1 MASQDTAG
9 KPEKRRLG
17 RGLSSLLATPVS
29 VEAPRTDSSEA
40 AFRQHVTGT
49 ASDATGGTHSVQL
62 IELNDIKANPN
73 QPRKQFTESSL
84 RDLASSI
91 RSVGVM
97 QPVLVRERADG
108 GRGGYVLVAGERRWR
123 AAALAGLTR
132 IPALVVSITDV
143 EAAEWAL
150 IENLQRE
157 DLNPMDRAEAFGE
170 LVHRHGLTQLQVAE
184 RLGLDRA
191 NVANFLRLNTLD
203 EATKEDVRRGNL
215 TYGHARA
222 LLIVESAP
230 LRRELATATMRSNWS
245 VRELEKQAQRCAE
258 EVGTGGSVRS
268 GPAAG
273 GAGKPVHVVEVE
285 RELSAALGLPV
296 QIYAQ
301 RRKKNAGKVVIAY
314 ANLSDFEWIASVLKL
329 GGDTRA
335 IQERGQSKK

>member
-1 MASQDTAG
+1 MTSHENAG

-29 VEAPRTDSSEA
+29 VEVSRPEGAEHPVIQNVPSTSDHAAPPS
-40 AFRQHVTGT
+40 
-49 ASDATGGTHSVQL
+49 QL
-62 IELNDIKANPN
+62 IRMIDLNDIRPSPN
-73 QPRKQFTESSL
+73 QPRKHFTDISL
-84 RDLASSI
+84 RDLATSI

-97 QPVLVRERADG
+97 QPVLVRERGDA
-108 GRGGYVLVAGERRWR
+108 GRNDYVLVAGERRWR

-132 IPALVVSITDV
+132 IPALVVRITDV
-143 EAAEWAL
+143 EAAQWAL

-157 DLNPMDRAEAFGE
+157 DLNPMDRAEAFAE

-203 EATKEDVRRGNL
+203 EATKEDVRCGNL

-222 LLIVESAP
+222 LLIVENAP
-230 LRRELATATMRSNWS
+230 LRRELATATMRGNWS
-245 VRELEKQAQRCAE
+245 VRELEKQAQRCADE
-258 EVGTGGSVRS
+258 AGAAVRTS
-268 GPAAG
+268 GGPAAG

-296 QIYAQ
+296 QIHAQ

-314 ANLSDFEWIASVLKL
+314 GNLNDFEWIASVLKL

-335 IQERGQSKK
+335 ASERGPAKK